1 MSQDRFNGEP
11 MDDDA
16 LLSQPMQTSV
26 VYDQRTGEIVH
37 IHHFVP
43 TDPDDVCPTDEMA
56 ETALEM
62 AETALKLAAS
72 HSDGAQRRSESRI
85 GLGVAHFGRD
95 LILNPEYNYRI
106 DVENRRL
113 IEETL

>member
-1 MSQDRFNGEP
+1 
-11 MDDDA
+11 MDDDVLA
-16 LLSQPMQTSV
+16 SQPTQTSV

-37 IHHFVP
+37 IHQFVP
-43 TDPDDVCPTDEMA
+43 GRPGWRVCPTDEMA

-62 AETALKLAAS
+62 AETALTLAVS
-72 HSDGAQRRSESRI
+72 HSDGTLRRNEPRI

-106 DVENRRL
+106 DVENGRL

>member
-1 MSQDRFNGEP
+1 
-11 MDDDA
+11 MDDDVLA
-16 LLSQPMQTSV
+16 SQPTQTSV

-37 IHHFVP
+37 IHQFVP
-43 TDPDDVCPTDEMA
+43 AGPDDVCPTDEMA

-62 AETALKLAAS
+62 AETALTLAVS
-72 HSDGAQRRSESRI
+72 HSDGTLRRNEPRI

-95 LILNPEYNYRI
+95 LILNPEYDYRI
-106 DVENRRL
+106 DVENGRL

>member
-1 MSQDRFNGEP
+1 

-37 IHHFVP
+37 IHQFVP
-43 TDPDDVCPTDEMA
+43 AYPDDDCPTDEMA
-56 ETALEM
+56 KTALEM
-62 AETALKLAAS
+62 AETALKLAVS
-72 HSDGAQRRSESRI
+72 TSDGAQRRSEPRI

-95 LILNPEYNYRI
+95 LMINPESSYRI
-106 DVENRRL
+106 DVESGRL
-113 IEETL
+113 IEEAL